1 MSHDEAARR
10 RPDLPSILR
19 LISIAL
25 AVTAVVKELRT
36 PADQREWNGKVIGFV
51 PYEFRMPTVERFRER
66 VWDPEAEHLIGPKVF
81 GVGWT
86 LNMGRAFALVRDKVS
101 SDD

>member
-10 RPDLPSILR
+10 RPDLQGILR
-19 LISIAL
+19 LISLAL

-36 PADQREWNGKVIGFV
+36 PADQRAWNGKVVGFV
-51 PYEFRMPTVERFRER
+51 PYEFRMPTVERFKER
-66 VWDPEAEHLIGPKVF
+66 VWDPDAEHLIGPKVF

-86 LNMGRAFALVRDKVS
+86 VNMGKAFGLLRSRLS
-101 SDD
+101 SDG